1 MGKFNISTTKGGEIG
16 DLAKIAKADLPV
28 EQQVEEEVT
37 QESPPTILQGIV
49 EQSSLAESDPETAGI
64 IEEGINAG
72 ISHEQALEEQRER
85 ERVDDIITRRD
96 DPTRVDRYDYAG
108 EIAKK
113 KADMANQGPSSDGG
127 LATRSKAMAAISD
140 SDTFK
145 IHGLQYGQGPVKQV
159 LDTTTAIDPDGKL
172 DKGFLQMASVVTENM
187 ISNVIHGEKVG
198 EDIQYSTGFD
208 EEATA
213 KADPKDTTPIPKFM
227 HNATLGKQIH
237 REWQR
242 YRNKAQGLPTDQYT
256 DLNDEQ
262 ASILGDLAKELY
274 AEVNGPGFIKR
285 GETVDSKQKFFTV
298 TKNGADLLAQ
308 GEFKRKRMFPK
319 QHVRPTKV
327 PTPGGQLVGEGRVYT
342 KRVSSK
348 VNKPLAGAEVINAAM
363 RNLNQVENVVDK
375 QRLKI
380 LLATALPVL
389 AGQVKPDSLF
399 AEINHVGQDK
409 YNEFKAKE
417 KKDADF
423 VADEEYTDLIDSLA
437 QNIYGIS
444 RERKGINYLTY
455 YIQAFNGRIAPQQT
469 HFDPTSSKS
478 VRFVTRNGTPAVA
491 NNNNRVEKN
500 LRQMYAMMLLPK
512 QTKADVKLPEQ
523 REQLLEQGTDQLHGW
538 GTRLKQV
545 LNQITDEQVEAAA
558 AAIEQGMPVTDPNFP
573 KLPVL
578 SLDPQKDAGLIK
590 HIKSKGE
597 DGQATID
604 GLIDFAN
611 YIDAKRAGKPHRS
624 FFNAYMD
631 GKTNGLAS
639 NGIQMGSANVASKTG
654 VLRSNNALLLD
665 NNIDIRDDLRDVL
678 LKDVEDNGFDGAV
691 SSKFSNSLPAIAN
704 KLYAD
709 RTLNK
714 STTMTFGYGMEL
726 NSFKKVIGN
735 RLAELAEGDPALQEA
750 IDNAT
755 DGDPE
760 THAQLVDT
768 LHKKYITGL
777 EQALDSDALA
787 SRALMRSAAIYH
799 ALTNELFTLRSPT
812 GFELNLGA
820 TEMTSWEG
828 DIAEYRFE
836 KDGKKRLIKTPKI
849 GERTTAAAPKRRVEG
864 DETQLDYGGIAY
876 GGSVPAPVQSVDAAT
891 VAMTASGRS
900 WGKLRSASNG
910 KPYLHTIYDA
920 FKVDAMGYDVVLD
933 EVNKN
938 WLDAGMNWSYLEETR
953 NAMDSLR
960 ERFQEKTKHLTN
972 SDPVPP
978 DMWTMAGYLLSPVTS
993 KTSGKQYFGV
1003 LQNKLD
1009 KLLEKHG
1016 DPLIDDNLAY
1026 NATIAIS
1033 KEMAKVGITPNKIP
1047 EKPTMGQLR
1056 MFLKVLSKELNLNE
1070 RLNKMVNETNRK
1082 KAELKERIKRE
1093 GNKVYQYYSH

>member
-16 DLAKIAKADLPV
+16 DLAKIAKADLPI

-72 ISHEQALEEQRER
+72 ISQEQALVEQKER

-108 EIAKK
+108 NIAKQ
-113 KADMANQGPSSDGG
+113 KADMANKGPSSDGG

-145 IHGLQYGQGPVKQV
+145 ITGLQYGQGPVKQV
-159 LDTTTAIDPDGKL
+159 LDTTNAFNPEGKL
-172 DKGFLQMASVVTENM
+172 DKGFLQMTSVITENLVANIM
-187 ISNVIHGEKVG
+187 HGEAIG
-198 EDIQYSTGFD
+198 EDVQYSTGFD
-208 EEATA
+208 DEVAA
-213 KADPKDTTPIPKFM
+213 PKDPKDTTPVPKSL
-227 HNATLGKQIH
+227 HNAALGKQIH

-256 DLNDEQ
+256 DLSNDQ
-262 ASILGDLAKELY
+262 ATVLGDLAKELY
-274 AEVNGPGFIKR
+274 AEVNGPEFIKR
-285 GETVDSKQKFFTV
+285 GQTESGVRVFTL
-298 TKNGADLLAQ
+298 TKHGADMLKQ
-308 GEFKRKRMFPK
+308 GEAKRKRMFPK
-319 QHVRPTKV
+319 QHVRPSKT
-327 PTPGGQLVGEGRVYT
+327 PLPGGQFVGEGRVYT

-348 VNKPLAGAEVINAAM
+348 VNKPLAGAEVISAAM
-363 RNLNQVENVVDK
+363 NNLNKVENVVDK

-380 LLATALPVL
+380 LFATAIPVL
-389 AGQVKPDSLF
+389 AGKVKPDSLF

-409 YNEFKAKE
+409 YNEFAAKE
-417 KKDADF
+417 KKDPDF
-423 VADEEYTDLIDSLA
+423 VADEEYQGLIDSLA

-469 HFDPTSSKS
+469 HFDPTTSKS

-491 NNNNRVEKN
+491 QNGNRVEQN

-512 QTKADVKLPEQ
+512 QTKADVKLPKQ
-523 REQLLEQGTDQLHGW
+523 RDQLLEQGTDQLHGW

-545 LNQITDEQVEAAA
+545 LDGITDAQVEAVAQ
-558 AAIEQGMPVTDPNFP
+558 AIEQGVPVTDPNFP
-573 KLPVL
+573 QLPIL
-578 SLDPQKDAGLIK
+578 SLDPAKDAALIK

-639 NGIQMGSANVASKTG
+639 NGIQMGSENVASKTG

-665 NNIDIRDDLRDVL
+665 NNVDIRDDLKNVL
-678 LKDVEDNGFDGAV
+678 LEDVRDNGFDGTA
-691 SSKFSNSLPAIAN
+691 SKFGNSLPYIAS

-726 NSFKKVIGN
+726 GSFKKVIGN
-735 RLAELAEGDPALQEA
+735 RLLELAEGDPDLREA

-755 DGDPE
+755 GTDPE
-760 THAQLVDT
+760 AEAELIDT
-768 LHKKYITGL
+768 LFKKYITGL

-820 TEMTSWEG
+820 TELTSWEG
-828 DIAEYRFE
+828 DLAEYGFE
-836 KDGKKRLIKTPKI
+836 KEGKKRKTKVAKI
-849 GERTTAAAPKRRVEG
+849 GEQTTAAAPKRRVEG
-864 DETQLDYGGIAY
+864 EGIHLDYGGIAY
-876 GGSVPAPVQSVDAAT
+876 GGSVPGPVQSVDAAT
-891 VAMTASGRS
+891 VAMTSSGRS
-900 WGKLRSASNG
+900 WNKLRSASNG

-938 WLDAGMNWSYLEETR
+938 WLDAGMNWSYLEEAR
-953 NAMDSLR
+953 NSMDSLR

-972 SDPVPP
+972 NDPVPA
-978 DMWTMAGYLLSPVTS
+978 DLWTMTGYLLSPVKS
-993 KTSGKQYFGV
+993 KTSGKMYFGV

-1009 KLLEKHG
+1009 KLLEKFG

-1047 EKPTMGQLR
+1047 EKPTMGQMR
-1056 MFLKVLSKELNLNE
+1056 TFLKVLSNELNLNE
-1070 RLNKMVNETNRK
+1070 RLNKMITKTNNK
-1082 KAELKERIKRE
+1082 KANLKKRIKEE

>member
-72 ISHEQALEEQRER
+72 ISQEQALVEQKER

-108 EIAKK
+108 NIAKQ
-113 KADMANQGPSSDGG
+113 KADMANKGPSSDGG

-145 IHGLQYGQGPVKQV
+145 ITGLQYGQGPVKQV
-159 LDTTTAIDPDGKL
+159 LDTTAAFNPEGKL
-172 DKGFLQMASVVTENM
+172 DKGFLQMTSVITENL
-187 ISNVIHGEKVG
+187 IANVMHGEKVG

-208 EEATA
+208 EESTVA
-213 KADPKDTTPIPKFM
+213 ADPKDTTPIPKFM

-256 DLNDEQ
+256 DLNEEQ
-262 ASILGDLAKELY
+262 ASVLGDLAKELY
-274 AEVNGPGFIKR
+274 AEVNGPEFIKR
-285 GETVDSKQKFFTV
+285 GETADSKQKFFTV
-298 TKNGADLLAQ
+298 TKHGADLIKQ
-308 GEFKRKRMFPK
+308 GEAKRKRMFPK

-327 PTPGGQLVGEGRVYT
+327 PTPGGQFVGEGRVYT

-363 RNLNQVENVVDK
+363 RNLNTVENVVDK

-380 LLATALPVL
+380 LFATAIPVL
-389 AGQVKPDSLF
+389 AGKVKPDSLF

-409 YNEFKAKE
+409 YNEFAAKE
-417 KKDADF
+417 KKDPDF
-423 VADEEYTDLIDSLA
+423 VADEEYQGLIDSLA

-469 HFDPTSSKS
+469 HFDPTTSKS

-491 NNNNRVEKN
+491 QNGNRVEQN

-512 QTKADVKLPEQ
+512 QTKADVKLPKQ
-523 REQLLEQGTDQLHGW
+523 RDQLLEQGTDQLHGW

-545 LNQITDEQVEAAA
+545 LDGITDAQVEAVAQ
-558 AAIEQGMPVTDPNFP
+558 AIEQGVPVTDPNFP
-573 KLPVL
+573 QLPIL
-578 SLDPQKDAGLIK
+578 SLDPAKDAALIK

-639 NGIQMGSANVASKTG
+639 NGIQMGSENVASKTG

-665 NNIDIRDDLRDVL
+665 NNVDIRDDLKNVL
-678 LKDVEDNGFDGAV
+678 LEDVRDNGFDGTA
-691 SSKFSNSLPAIAN
+691 SKFGNSLPYIAS

-726 NSFKKVIGN
+726 GSFKKVIGN
-735 RLAELAEGDPALQEA
+735 RLLELAEGDPDLREA

-755 DGDPE
+755 GTDPE
-760 THAQLVDT
+760 AEAELIDT
-768 LHKKYITGL
+768 LFKKYITGL

-820 TEMTSWEG
+820 TELTSWEG
-828 DIAEYRFE
+828 DLAEYGFE
-836 KDGKKRLIKTPKI
+836 KEGKKRKIKAPKI
-849 GERTTAAAPKRRVEG
+849 GERTSAVAPKRRVEG
-864 DETQLDYGGIAY
+864 DEISLDYGGIAY
-876 GGSVPAPVQSVDAAT
+876 GGSVPGPVQSVDAAT
-891 VAMTASGRS
+891 VAMTSSGRS
-900 WGKLRSASNG
+900 WNKLRSASNG

-938 WLDAGMNWSYLEETR
+938 WLDAGMNWSYLEEAR
-953 NAMDSLR
+953 NSMDSLR

-972 SDPVPP
+972 NDPVPA
-978 DMWTMAGYLLSPVTS
+978 DLWTMTGYLLSPVKS
-993 KTSGKQYFGV
+993 KTSGKMYFGV

-1009 KLLEKHG
+1009 KLLEKFG

-1047 EKPTMGQLR
+1047 EKPTMGQMR
-1056 MFLKVLSKELNLNE
+1056 TFLKVLSNELNLNE
-1070 RLNKMVNETNRK
+1070 RLNKMITKTNNK
-1082 KAELKERIKRE
+1082 KADLKKRIKAE